1 MNSQPFSVA
10 RFGLVALAL
19 ITSAGR
25 APGEAVFSE
34 TITDRTAF
42 DGATGSDRDSDSRL
56 GIQVAGVL
64 TLESPAIVRS
74 VTWWGTMGQFDV
86 TPVVPI
92 SFDLIF
98 YADRDGLPDPDQVIS
113 STTVSFDSLSDTGVD
128 LGVNDMYIFKANV
141 EPTALPAGTRV
152 WFSVLADTFTD
163 PDDDFL
169 WRFDQRGSSTKRAV
183 VAPVFKPDLGV
194 TPLFVLYDEAAKE
207 GPEMIK
213 LSPGNS
219 SFGVKVES
227 NLVLTFDERIRKG
240 SGSILIKKSPGNEV
254 VATIDVASAAV
265 TASESTVTIN
275 PPNNLEKN
283 RSYYVE
289 ISEGAIEGRSGV
301 PFAGIRGSGKWSFA
315 TSPALPPSLIAHYTF
330 DSATDGV
337 TPDSAS
343 ANHATLGSNV
353 AINASVAGA
362 IGTGVLDVRNSGS
375 GFAPGGDGAVTS
387 NNFSWANQARTIT
400 FWWNA
405 KLPVADIDAGSYVS
419 FGTNAGSGTL
429 FEINEG
435 APGTTSDLRVAVG
448 TTTLTT
454 ASSDPA
460 DFDDGNW
467 QFVAVTVP
475 EQARLRDIAWYL
487 NGSNTNLN
495 TRIST
500 LAIATGTGPL
510 VIGDSI
516 KGVSGTDLS
525 PNGYIDDFQLYDG
538 VLSQE
543 QIAFLYNNPGAVA
556 PISPDSFENYVSNP
570 AFGLGVDEKGF
581 DDDPDGDGFANGLEA
596 WLGTDPG
603 EQDASLAIFGSVG
616 TITTFRHPRNES
628 PPGDVIGFYEWSPN
642 LIDWYAGDGVA
653 GPPGGSSVLFS
664 LNTVAAE
671 IEVTATA
678 NEAMPRMFIR
688 AGAVRN

>member
-1 MNSQPFSVA
+1 MNSQAYSAA
-10 RFGLVALAL
+10 RFLLFALAL
-19 ITSAGR
+19 IASTGR
-25 APGEAVFSE
+25 APGDAIFSE
-34 TITDRTAF
+34 TITDRTVF
-42 DGATGSDRDSDSRL
+42 DGATGSDRDAGSQ
-56 GIQVAGVL
+56 GVQAAGVL
-64 TLESPAIVRS
+64 TLESPATVRS
-74 VTWWGTMGQFDV
+74 VTWWGIMGPFNG

-98 YADRDGLPDPDQVIS
+98 YAERDGLPDPDQVIS
-113 STTVSFDSLSDTGVD
+113 STTVTFDALTDTGVD
-128 LGVNDMYIFKANV
+128 LNGKDIYIFKANI

-152 WFSVLADTFTD
+152 WFSVLADTITD

-169 WRFDQRGSSTKRAV
+169 WRFDERGSSAVRSV
-183 VAPVFKPDLGV
+183 VAPQFNTVQNR
-194 TPLFVLYDEAAKE
+194 TPLFILYDEVVKE
-207 GPEMIK
+207 EPEIIK
-213 LSPGNS
+213 LSPANS
-219 SFGVKVES
+219 SFGVKVDS
-227 NLVLTFDERIRKG
+227 DLVLEFDERVRKG
-240 SGSILIKKSPGNEV
+240 TGTILINKSLGNEV
-254 VATIDVASAAV
+254 VATINMASLSNTV
-265 TASESTVTIN
+265 SDSTVTIN

-283 RSYYVE
+283 CSYYIE
-289 ISEGAIEGRSGV
+289 ISEGAIKGRSGV
-301 PFAGIRGSGKWSFA
+301 PFSGIQGSGKWTF
-315 TSPALPPSLIAHYTF
+315 TTPPALPPTLIAHYTF

-353 AINASVAGA
+353 AINGSVAGA
-362 IGTGVLDVRNSGS
+362 IGTGVLDVTNSGS

-387 NNFSWANQARTIT
+387 NDFSWVNQARTIT
-400 FWWNA
+400 FWWKA
-405 KLPVADIDAGSYVS
+405 KIPVDDIDAGTYVS
-419 FGTNAGSGTL
+419 FGTDEGSGTL

-435 APGTTSDLRVAVG
+435 APDTTSDLRVAVG
-448 TTTLTT
+448 GTT

-460 DFDDGNW
+460 DFDDGTW

-475 EQARLRDIAWYL
+475 EQARLRDIAWYV
-487 NGSNTNLN
+487 NGSNTDLN
-495 TRIST
+495 RRIST

-510 VIGDSI
+510 VFGDSI
-516 KGVSGTDLS
+516 TGVSNTDLS
-525 PNGYIDDFQLYDG
+525 PNGYLDDFQLYDG

-556 PISPDSFENYVSNP
+556 PISPESFEHYVSNP

-603 EQDASLAIFGSVG
+603 EQDAGLAIVGSDG
-616 TITTFRHPRNES
+616 TITTFRHPRNGS

-678 NEAMPRMFIR
+678 NEAIPRMFIR